1 VSTTPAVDAFVDA
14 VAAVRLDGCFNPY
27 ADRYAP
33 FDVEDAP
40 MLRLSNLRHVL
51 GAAARTGVADL
62 WIGLELGHNGGRR
75 TGLAMTDDRHLLA
88 HGTPFGVAN
97 RMIAPTRAG
106 PANELTAGVV
116 WEVLS
121 TVERSVFLWNVVPVH
136 PHRPSEPLSNR
147 RHTAAEREVC
157 LPHLLDL
164 IKLIRPERIIAVGN
178 EASAA
183 LTRTGHHHVPVRHPA
198 FGGKRRFIEQIT
210 ALNTDAL

>member
-1 VSTTPAVDAFVDA
+1 MSIITAVDAFVDA
-14 VAAVRLDGCFNPY
+14 VAALRMDGCFNPY
-27 ADRYAP
+27 ADRYDP

-40 MLRLSNLRHVL
+40 MLRRSNLRHVL
-51 GAAARTGVADL
+51 SAAARTTVADL

-75 TGLAMTDDRHLLA
+75 TGLAMTDDRHLVA
-88 HGTPFGVAN
+88 HGTRFGVEN
-97 RMIAPTRAG
+97 RMIAPTKAG

-116 WEVLS
+116 WEALS
-121 TVERSVFLWNVVPVH
+121 KVERPVFLWNVVPVH

-157 LPHLLDL
+157 LPYLLEL
-164 IKLIRPERIIAVGN
+164 IKLLRPTRIIAVGK

-198 FGGKRRFIEQIT
+198 FGGKRRFIEQIA
-210 ALNTDAL
+210 ALNTSAS